1 MSKNVI
7 VLGAGMVGTSTALAL
22 QRRGF
27 DVLLIDRRAPGSETS
42 YGNAGVIQ
50 GEACEPYS
58 LPREWGRLWQIALKR
73 DNSVDWDLAGLWE
86 QARPLMAYWHRSAP
100 ARHRRISAIYSD
112 LVQKST
118 ADHAY
123 WIAASGSDSLIRRSG
138 YRLVLR
144 DARSF
149 ANEVRKAELW
159 RDRYGVDS
167 AYEDSATL
175 AAAEPALRR
184 AMAGAIHWKDA
195 WTCADPGALVRA
207 YANLFVQRGGT
218 LIQGE
223 ARALLPMA
231 AGWKIEANADSIEAA
246 NVVVALGPWSPHAL
260 SPLGYKIN
268 MVRKRGYH
276 MHFMHPPVASGS
288 SVPSLNLPLIDADV
302 GAVYAPMRA
311 GLRVATGA
319 DLSSAAPVSFPRQL
333 RRAEAAARELLDLGP
348 QVEQRAWAGVRPCMP
363 DMLPMVGA
371 APRHPGLWFN
381 FGHGHQGFT
390 LGPTTG
396 ELLAKLVAGDTPPD
410 ANPLARARLVGH
422 LQI

>member
-1 MSKNVI
+1 
-7 VLGAGMVGTSTALAL
+7 MVGTSTALAL
-22 QRRGF
+22 QKRGF

-58 LPREWGRLWQIALKR
+58 LPRGWGKLCQIALKR
-73 DNSVDWDLAGLWE
+73 DNSVDWDLAGVWE
-86 QARPLMAYWHRSAP
+86 QAWPLMAYWHHSAP
-100 ARHRRISAIYSD
+100 ARHRRISAVYSA

-118 ADHAY
+118 TDHAY
-123 WIAASGSDSLIRRSG
+123 WIAASGSESLIRRSG
-138 YRLVLR
+138 YRLALR
-144 DARSF
+144 DARAF
-149 ANEVRKAELW
+149 ASEVSKAELW
-159 RDRYGVDS
+159 RDRYGVDC
-167 AYEDSATL
+167 AYEDSAAL

-184 AMAGAIHWKDA
+184 NMAGAIHWKDA
-195 WTCADPGALVRA
+195 WTCDDPGALVSA
-207 YANLFVQRGGT
+207 YAKLFVERGGAW
-218 LIQGE
+218 LNAE
-223 ARALLPMA
+223 LRALSPMRV
-231 AGWKIEANADSIEAA
+231 GWKVETDADSIEAA
-246 NVVVALGPWSPHAL
+246 HVVVALGPWSPQAL

-288 SVPSLNLPLIDADV
+288 SAPSLNLPLIDADV

-319 DLSSAAPVSFPRQL
+319 DLSSGAPASFPRQL

-348 QVEQRAWAGVRPCMP
+348 QVEERAWAGVRPCMP
-363 DMLPMVGA
+363 DMLPLVGA

-396 ELLAKLVAGDTPPD
+396 ELLAKLVGGDTPPD
-410 ANPLARARLVGH
+410 ANPLARARLVGPF
-422 LQI
+422 QM